1 MSRQDNYTN
10 VLLEEIRDQN
20 KLVVEAV
27 GQIQDKIETL
37 ATQES
42 LDRLETKVNTIQIAV
57 TKTNRELR
65 SVEQRVTVLEQ
76 AA

>member
-1 MSRQDNYTN
+1 MSKQDNYTN

-20 KLVVEAV
+20 KVVVEAV
-27 GQIQDKIETL
+27 GQIQDKIKTL

-42 LDRLETKVNTIQIAV
+42 LDRLEAKVNTIQIVV
-57 TKTNRELR
+57 TETSRELR
-65 SVEQRVTVLEQ
+65 GVGQRVTVLEQ

>member
-1 MSRQDNYTN
+1 MGRQDNYTN

-20 KLVVEAV
+20 KVVVEAV
-27 GQIQDKIETL
+27 GQIQDKIKTL

-42 LDRLETKVNTIQIAV
+42 MDRLETKVNTIQAAV
-57 TKTNRELR
+57 TETNHDLRNLEL
-65 SVEQRVTVLEQ
+65 RVTVLEQ